1 MGEAY
6 AAWQGRAAPI
16 AGLGF
21 VSGLFSSLLRPALFS
36 LDAERAHALSIQGLK
51 SGLIRP
57 LLPRPDPRLAIGL
70 AGLTFPSPVGMAA
83 GYDKNAEVPDALL
96 RLGFGFVE
104 IGTVTPL
111 PQPGNPK
118 PRIFR
123 LISDRAVINRFG
135 FNSKGHEA
143 VLAKLEARA
152 QRPGIVGVN
161 IGANKDSANRID
173 DYVLGIRKFYALASY
188 FCVNISSPNTQGLR
202 GLQARQSLAELLIAI
217 KLERANG
224 RSRHKRNVPVF
235 LKIAPDLSEA
245 ELDDIAGE
253 VAANGVDGIII
264 SNTTLERAGLASKA
278 KAEMGGLSGAPLFE
292 RSTIMLAKMR
302 KRVGPKMPLIGA
314 GGVDSAATALAKIE
328 AGADLVQLY
337 TGMIYQGPGL
347 AAQIV
352 RGLSKAVSNAGAGS
366 VTDLRGRRLDE
377 WAAKP
382 IPD

>member
-1 MGEAY
+1 MGEAD
-6 AAWQGRAAPI
+6 AARQARAART

-21 VSGLFSSLLRPALFS
+21 VSGLFTSLLRPALFA
-36 LDAERAHALSIQGLK
+36 LDAERAHELSVKALK
-51 SGLIRP
+51 SRLIRP
-57 LLPRPDPRLAIGL
+57 RLPRPDPRLAVEL
-70 AGLTFPSPVGMAA
+70 AGLAFPSPAGMAA

-123 LISDRAVINRFG
+123 LTEDRAVINRFG
-135 FNSKGHEA
+135 FNSEGHEA
-143 VLAKLEARA
+143 VLARLGARA
-152 QRPGIVGVN
+152 GRAGIVGVN
-161 IGANKDSANRID
+161 IGANKDSANRIE

-188 FCVNISSPNTQGLR
+188 FCVNISSPNTKGLR
-202 GLQARQSLAELLIAI
+202 DLQARQSLAELLIAI

-224 RSRHKRNVPVF
+224 KSRHKRNVAVF
-235 LKIAPDLSEA
+235 LKIAPDLGEQGM
-245 ELDDIAGE
+245 DDIAEE
-253 VAANGVDGIII
+253 VAANGLDGIII
-264 SNTTLERAGLASKA
+264 SNTTLSRAGLTSEA
-278 KAEMGGLSGAPLFE
+278 KAETGGLSGAPLFE

-314 GGVDSAATALAKIE
+314 GGVDSAETALAKIE

-347 AAQIV
+347 AAQIA
-352 RGLSKAVSNAGAGS
+352 RGLSMAVAKAGAGS
-366 VTDLRGRRLDE
+366 ITDFRDRRLDE

-382 IPD
+382 IPA